1 MLSNIIVIPLPL
13 LLTFLPQ
20 LRCLFRGGAYSS
32 NYCNWQLKSLL
43 HLAQIVRTFMTLLHL
58 GWFITFRP
66 SARVRPI
73 ISRWLHTPSLN
84 PVSTFLHVVQVV
96 PNLNPKTIDK
106 KRR

>member
-1 MLSNIIVIPLPL
+1 
-13 LLTFLPQ
+13 
-20 LRCLFRGGAYSS
+20 
-32 NYCNWQLKSLL
+32 
-43 HLAQIVRTFMTLLHL
+43 MTLLHL

>member
-1 MLSNIIVIPLPL
+1 M
-13 LLTFLPQ
+13 
-20 LRCLFRGGAYSS
+20 A
-32 NYCNWQLKSLL
+32 LL
-43 HLAQIVRTFMTLLHL
+43 HFGQNVIIFRPLLHL

-96 PNLNPKTIDK
+96 PNLNPKTVDK